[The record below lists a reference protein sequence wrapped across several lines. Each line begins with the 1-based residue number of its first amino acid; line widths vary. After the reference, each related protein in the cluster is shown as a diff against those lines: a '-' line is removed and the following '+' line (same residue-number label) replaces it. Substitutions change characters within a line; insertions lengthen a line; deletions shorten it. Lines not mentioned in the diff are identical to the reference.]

1 MLKQMIVHYFLSIL
15 RHRQKRDVGANFRL
29 HQPRGG
35 KLFIDTFYGL
45 EVGNDKMRL
54 VMIVDDFFS
63 MKDRRRVILLSM

>member
-1 MLKQMIVHYFLSIL
+1 MIVHYFLSIL

-29 HQPRGG
+29 YQPKGG

-54 VMIVDDFFS
+54 VMIVDDFFFS
-63 MKDRRRVILLSM
+63 MRDRRRVILLSM